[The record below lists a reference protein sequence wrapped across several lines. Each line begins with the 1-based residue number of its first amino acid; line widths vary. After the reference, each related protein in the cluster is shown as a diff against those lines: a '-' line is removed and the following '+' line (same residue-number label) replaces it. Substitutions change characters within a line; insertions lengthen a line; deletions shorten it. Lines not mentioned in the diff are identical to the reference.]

1 MKPFVKWVGGKRQL
15 LPEIEMMMPESYN
28 TYYEPFV
35 GGGAL
40 LFDTAPEKAVIG
52 DVNYPDSK
60 ESRLAVRLHGP
71 NVIAYTMLPY

>member
-1 MKPFVKWVGGKRQL
+1 MEHGWRWIFQIVSSFN
-15 LPEIEMMMPESYN
+15 I
-28 TYYEPFV
+28 YYEPFV
-35 GGGAL
+35 GGGAS

-71 NVIAYTMLPY
+71 NVIVYTMLPY